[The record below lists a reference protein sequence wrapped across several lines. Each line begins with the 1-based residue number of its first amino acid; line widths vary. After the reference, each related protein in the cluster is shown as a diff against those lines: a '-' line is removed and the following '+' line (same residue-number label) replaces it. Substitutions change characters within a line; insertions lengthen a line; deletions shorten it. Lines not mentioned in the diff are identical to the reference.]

1 MLCGTQTDILFILF
15 QYLTLTAKGGL
26 DKPRRFIFGGVSQ
39 ETRMPPFFF
48 NVVSFM
54 DMMAEI

>member
-48 NVVSFM
+48 
-54 DMMAEI
+54 